1 MILMFSEPDVAE
13 GLGKLKIMEQSL
25 LASATQVAVTNLQ
38 TQQARDPSERCSGRS
53 CYVSFNSS
61 VLSLLLNRS
70 NRELGNFI
78 AVP

>member
-1 MILMFSEPDVAE
+1 MIVMISEPDVAQ
-13 GLGKLKIMEQSL
+13 GLGELKIMEQSL
-25 LASATQVAVTNLQ
+25 ASATRVAVTNLQ